1 MTVTVRN
8 QVIVR
13 LISLLTQSIKR
24 IWTSPN
30 TILGLFLGLL
40 GLLTG
45 GRVQLHRN
53 CLEFHGGIVK
63 WLLHRMPVNP
73 IALTLGHTILGLD
86 ENSLAVARDHEHVH
100 VRQYERWGPFFL
112 PAYFGFSIAA
122 WCSGGD
128 AYRDNAFE
136 SEAYAADKLRRTQN

>member
-1 MTVTVRN
+1 M
-8 QVIVR
+8 
-13 LISLLTQSIKR
+13 LTQSIKL
-24 IWTSPN
+24 IWASPN
-30 TILGLFLGLL
+30 TVLGLFLGMF

-45 GRVQLHRN
+45 GRVQLRRN

-63 WLLHRMPVNP
+63 WLLHKMPVNP

-100 VRQYERWGPFFL
+100 VRQYEHWGPFFL
-112 PAYFGFSIAA
+112 PAYFGFSFVA
-122 WCSGGD
+122 WCRGGD
-128 AYRDNAFE
+128 AYRDNPFE